1 MLTYSSYGA
10 VGDGLTDD
18 FAAIKAAH
26 EYANKHGLDVAA
38 DKGKTYNLGRHEEA
52 IVIMTNTTWEGATFV
67 IDDRDISPDTAL
79 RGKCVFFV
87 RPDKPSYKVDG
98 ISSLKAGQGNVGV
111 CFDTPVLLYIANSGA
126 KKYVRFGA
134 NANSGA
140 DTQELILVDEL
151 GNVDPST
158 PIIWDYEAVTAAT
171 AYPVG
176 DKPITIKGGTFITR
190 ANAAPRR
197 YTYYARNVLMRRSN
211 VTVTGITHLITDE
224 GDTGAPYNGFF
235 NISFCNNLLFEG
247 CVFTGHKLYKL
258 EVDPGNS
265 MGTYDLSLNSANK
278 ITFKDCRQ
286 TNSIHDTAYWGLMG
300 SNYCKNLTYD
310 GCVFSRFDAHQGTY
324 NATIKNS
331 EIGHQKLSV
340 IGHGTLHIE
349 NTTFYSDTVVA
360 LRGDYGSTWCG
371 EVIFKN
377 ITLNNTGSPIL
388 VNAGWVNHN
397 FGYTCHLPERIV
409 IDGVKLASGD
419 YFYVL
424 PKLMPD
430 IDKQTVGGAENK
442 NPVCLPKT
450 IVIKSNP
457 EGYKYYVSVNKEL
470 FLDVEVIEE

>member
-171 AYPVG
+171 A
-176 DKPITIKGGTFITR
+176 
-190 ANAAPRR
+190 
-197 YTYYARNVLMRRSN
+197 
-211 VTVTGITHLITDE
+211 
-224 GDTGAPYNGFF
+224 
-235 NISFCNNLLFEG
+235 
-247 CVFTGHKLYKL
+247 
-258 EVDPGNS
+258 
-265 MGTYDLSLNSANK
+265 
-278 ITFKDCRQ
+278 
-286 TNSIHDTAYWGLMG
+286 W
-300 SNYCKNLTYD
+300 
-310 GCVFSRFDAHQGTY
+310 
-324 NATIKNS
+324 
-331 EIGHQKLSV
+331 
-340 IGHGTLHIE
+340 
-349 NTTFYSDTVVA
+349 
-360 LRGDYGSTWCG
+360 
-371 EVIFKN
+371 
-377 ITLNNTGSPIL
+377 
-388 VNAGWVNHN
+388 
-397 FGYTCHLPERIV
+397 
-409 IDGVKLASGD
+409 
-419 YFYVL
+419 
-424 PKLMPD
+424 
-430 IDKQTVGGAENK
+430 
-442 NPVCLPKT
+442 
-450 IVIKSNP
+450 
-457 EGYKYYVSVNKEL
+457 
-470 FLDVEVIEE
+470 